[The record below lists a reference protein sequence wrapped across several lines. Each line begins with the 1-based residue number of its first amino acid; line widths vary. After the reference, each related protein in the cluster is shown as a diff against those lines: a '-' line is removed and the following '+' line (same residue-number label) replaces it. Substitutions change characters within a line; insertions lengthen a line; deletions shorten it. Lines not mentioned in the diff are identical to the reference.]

1 MISSREKSAC
11 CGVFEEKD
19 ENDHR
24 TYYDYI
30 GGRVAR
36 MRTDVQSPGQWLVT
50 YDFDEFGNTLGVT
63 TYKDALTARE
73 TTYTYDKLNRVTE
86 TDHPGTLGI
95 EKFQYDKVGNLRAK
109 MDGNSAMHGNG

>member
-1 MISSREKSAC
+1 MLFETDARNYQTDTAYTNDAGVKIVTTTFPLTPPDGERRTRVEKSAC

-36 MRTDVQSPGQWLVT
+36 MRTDIQSPGQWLVT
-50 YDFDEFGNTLGVT
+50 YDFDEFGRRRKAMTLSRKESV
-63 TYKDALTARE
+63 YVI
-73 TTYTYDKLNRVTE
+73 NRMVS
-86 TDHPGTLGI
+86 G
-95 EKFQYDKVGNLRAK
+95 
-109 MDGNSAMHGNG
+109 